1 MTLTESSALNPN
13 GWAEFSDMSVLYG
26 CDDGTLKEEHALMKW
41 DRLFMEACDKLGTEH
56 SPGPKLDAWVRQQP
70 YRNVRSY
77 HFKIPLGPWAKDPHN
92 QDLGWNNLAQTID
105 GLDAFTLKLFIGV
118 LGWTREEVIVLL
130 AQVRKELKSRPF
142 AFHAYIDWYVF
153 LKSRLVFF
161 RAKKVHSGTL
171 FTDKRWLP
179 RKIDHLAAL
188 CPSMAVP
195 SRHLRL

>member
-1 MTLTESSALNPN
+1 MLVERLADLHAALNPN

-26 CDDGTLKEEHALMKW
+26 CDDGTLKEEHSLMKW

-70 YRNVRSY
+70 YKNVRSY

-92 QDLGWNNLAQTID
+92 QDLGWNNLAQTIE

-142 AFHAYIDWYVF
+142 TFHAYINWYV
-153 LKSRLVFF
+153 VYGQ
-161 RAKKVHSGTL
+161 KVV
-171 FTDKRWLP
+171 
-179 RKIDHLAAL
+179 AEEN
-188 CPSMAVP
+188 
-195 SRHLRL
+195 